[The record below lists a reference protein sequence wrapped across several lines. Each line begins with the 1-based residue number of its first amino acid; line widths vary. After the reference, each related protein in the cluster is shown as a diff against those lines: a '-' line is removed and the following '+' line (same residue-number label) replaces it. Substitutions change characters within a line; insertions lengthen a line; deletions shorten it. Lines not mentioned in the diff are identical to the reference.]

1 MVPCFL
7 KTKDNI
13 IWFAINK
20 INDEYLCFPK
30 YINNYKGKKYTE
42 WFDYK
47 NNILKKYLK
56 IQKGLDEKV
65 YLVSEKDIFKFYSPT
80 KFLQELDK
88 KTLNY
93 DFNKKI
99 YDIVC
104 FISKY
109 FGINQKFIG
118 VEGSLL
124 LNKYKE
130 NSDIDILVYGIENAK
145 KIQKN
150 FFTINKSNQNI
161 RLFSKEE
168 SMKYIKDRM
177 DCGFGKNLNLSLKQF
192 KRRFYGF
199 TDDTQFSI
207 VCVPIVEKDGYI
219 DLNRQ
224 IKFIEN
230 YEGILTISNDYY
242 SCIVPSIYKGI
253 DDNGAEYKIEIFNHY
268 GINQA
273 KVGEKVYIKGKAY
286 EDLNS
291 GEKIIILSFWS
302 GLKERFDLYE

>member
-1 MVPCFL
+1 MDFL
-7 KTKDNI
+7 FGNFLGK
-13 IWFAINK
+13 A
-20 INDEYLCFPK
+20 DEWVK
-30 YINNYKGKKYTE
+30 Y
-42 WFDYK
+42 
-47 NNILKKYLK
+47 
-56 IQKGLDEKV
+56 
-65 YLVSEKDIFKFYSPT
+65 SEKMSF
-80 KFLQELDK
+80 
-88 KTLNY
+88 
-93 DFNKKI
+93 
-99 YDIVC
+99 
-104 FISKY
+104 
-109 FGINQKFIG
+109 
-118 VEGSLL
+118 
-124 LNKYKE
+124 
-130 NSDIDILVYGIENAK
+130 
-145 KIQKN
+145 
-150 FFTINKSNQNI
+150 
-161 RLFSKEE
+161 FSKEKLLSYFGKFE
-168 SMKYIKDRM
+168 IMYFAEMKYIKDRM

-207 VCVPIVEKDGYI
+207 VCVPLVEKDGYI